1 VRELAQPITAR
12 PRRRLRCGGCGA
24 VTPCRRLVGA
34 GGGVLFRGSGFHQ
47 TDYRSESYKR
57 GAKKDAEASRGGE
70 AGK

>member
-1 VRELAQPITAR
+1 MRELAQPITAR
-12 PRRRLRCGGCGA
+12 PRRRLGCEGCGA
-24 VTPCRRLVGA
+24 ETPCRRLIGT

-57 GAKKDAEASRGGE
+57 DARKDADASKGGE

>member
-1 VRELAQPITAR
+1 
-12 PRRRLRCGGCGA
+12 